1 MLILWYITNDVMKY
15 IFIVLVFYSQL
26 GGTITKN
33 NGEQIALSKIEIFQ
47 KQNVATNTT
56 ITYNYRGSQTSMDIS
71 KLKRIN
77 LKESLARKKGVTTWL
92 ALLVTDKN
100 EKYEVKIDLVQVKGI
115 NSDGKEEVYSS
126 NVINKITL

>member
-1 MLILWYITNDVMKY
+1 MKY
-15 IFIVLVFYSQL
+15 LFIVLVFYSQL

-33 NGEQIALSKIEIFQ
+33 NGEQIALRKIEIFQ
-47 KQNVATNTT
+47 KQDVATNTT

-77 LKESLARKKGVTTWL
+77 LKESLARKKGVTTWI
-92 ALLVTDKN
+92 ALLVTNKN